1 MAQSARDQTPSPL
14 RPANPLLL
22 TPGPTTQQPQ
32 RQQQLPF
39 TPLQPIPLILPQP
52 NTSNID
58 RILNGVQPHGNG
70 RELATLAKLYNS
82 DEYKYKGDLLDSF
95 DYKFTIFADN
105 CQKASL
111 PPEALPQAFSTML
124 AGAALEYYYTSCRN
138 QNLDITAL
146 YERLRSRFEGEEYR
160 RNMLREWNST
170 TLRQMIQEQPDK
182 SKEVVFRTIVQ
193 RLQNLQR
200 GLDIEL

>member
-1 MAQSARDQTPSPL
+1 
-14 RPANPLLL
+14 
-22 TPGPTTQQPQ
+22 
-32 RQQQLPF
+32 
-39 TPLQPIPLILPQP
+39 
-52 NTSNID
+52 
-58 RILNGVQPHGNG
+58 
-70 RELATLAKLYNS
+70 
-82 DEYKYKGDLLDSF
+82 
-95 DYKFTIFADN
+95 
-105 CQKASL
+105 
-111 PPEALPQAFSTML
+111 ML
-124 AGAALEYYYTSCRN
+124 AGAALEYYYTSCRS